1 VVGTTHTDIG
11 ANTWLI
17 TDQPTHFRFWAAS
30 TTYVLPNKN
39 SEPPLDGGWP
49 IGSAE
54 DCWLQLQDAAGRIS
68 RRHARLTYDHEVHQ
82 WMISDLQSKN
92 GVTHD
97 GTREV
102 SFHVTPGVEV
112 GIGGFLLIA
121 ESQAL
126 GGLRELLGRI
136 IGWAD
141 ERALDLAMRSV
152 RMAATHQ
159 QPLQALQLC
168 GDDDMVSIARLLHRQ
183 TLGDTRPFV
192 VCERPRPRADHRS
205 ISAQRAPTEYDSG
218 MAALGA
224 AYGGT
229 LCISHR
235 HPRDFAEVVE
245 ACRNPQ
251 AGVQLIVCARSPEP
265 SNRRI
270 VSPIIVPPLTL
281 RTAELPRII
290 DAYAVDAG
298 AVPGGT
304 LTAADRAWIR
314 DHESKTLAKVQE
326 ATRRLVAI
334 RRNGSNLTRAAAQL
348 EMSLSALSE
357 WVARRTFDI
366 DDENSHH
373 DD

>member
-1 VVGTTHTDIG
+1 MAGTTNTDVG
-11 ANTWLI
+11 ANSWLI
-17 TDQPTHFRFWAAS
+17 TDEPASFRIWSGGTRYA
-30 TTYVLPNKN
+30 LPDKN
-39 SEPPLDGGWP
+39 SAPPHDGGWA
-49 IGSAE
+49 IGASE

-68 RRHARLTYDHEVHQ
+68 RHHARLTYDRETHR
-82 WMISDLQSKN
+82 WSIADLQSKN
-92 GVTHD
+92 GITQD
-97 GTREV
+97 GAREL
-102 SFHVTPGVEV
+102 SFHLTPGVEV

-121 ESQAL
+121 ESRRL
-126 GGLRELLGRI
+126 GALREILGRI
-136 IGWAD
+136 IGWGD

-152 RMAATHQ
+152 RMAATRH

-168 GDDDMVSIARLLHRQ
+168 GDDDMFSIARLLHRH

-192 VCERPRPRADHRS
+192 VCARPRPRAD
-205 ISAQRAPTEYDSG
+205 QRFANVQRGPAEYDSG

-235 HPRDFAEVVE
+235 HPHDFAEVVE
-245 ACRNPQ
+245 TCRDPQ
-251 AGVQLIVCARSPEP
+251 SGVQLIVCARSPEP
-265 SNRRI
+265 SSRRI
-270 VSPIIVPPLTL
+270 ASPMIVPPVIL

-298 AVPGGT
+298 ATPGGT
-304 LTAADRAWIR
+304 LTASDREWVR
-314 DHESKTLAKVQE
+314 DHESKTLAKIQE

-334 RRNGSNLTRAAAQL
+334 RRNGSNLTRAAAHL

-366 DDENSHH
+366 DDEGI
-373 DD
+373 DRDE